1 MLEPILRLVV
11 SLAVVIGLLLAT
23 MRVARR
29 TMRSRPGSLVRVVQR
44 QSLSRTS
51 GLAVVEVA
59 GRTLVLGTTEHQVS
73 LLVELD
79 ERLDDELDGFADEAE
94 SDGDDDAA
102 VIDLRPTG
110 ATHDAFAVE
119 LISALEEDAAAD
131 AVEVPRR
138 LRRTSASASRPVK
151 TPAER
156 PATSGPLAG
165 SVLSPDTWRQAVAAV
180 RGGR

>member
-29 TMRSRPGSLVRVVQR
+29 SMRSRPGSLVRVVQR

-73 LLVELD
+73 LIVELD
-79 ERLDDELDGFADEAE
+79 DVAEEAT
-94 SDGDDDAA
+94 D
-102 VIDLRPTG
+102 
-110 ATHDAFAVE
+110 
-119 LISALEEDAAAD
+119 
-131 AVEVPRR
+131 
-138 LRRTSASASRPVK
+138 PV
-151 TPAER
+151 
-156 PATSGPLAG
+156 
-165 SVLSPDTWRQAVAAV
+165 D
-180 RGGR
+180 

>member
-29 TMRSRPGSLVRVVQR
+29 SMRSRPGSLVRVVQR

-79 ERLDDELDGFADEAE
+79 EQLEDELEDATSSREG
-94 SDGDDDAA
+94 DAA
-102 VIDLRPTG
+102 VIDLRP
-110 ATHDAFAVE
+110 AEPADIAFAAE
-119 LISALEEDAAAD
+119 LSTALEDDASPGRTPSRTPSGTPSTQRRR
-131 AVEVPRR
+131 PRA
-138 LRRTSASASRPVK
+138 TTQPSAPN
-151 TPAER
+151 T
-156 PATSGPLAG
+156 GPLTG
-165 SVLSPDTWRQAVAAV
+165 SVLSPDTWKQAVAAV

>member
-79 ERLDDELDGFADEAE
+79 DLAEEPAHEEFAAEL
-94 SDGDDDAA
+94 S
-102 VIDLRPTG
+102 
-110 ATHDAFAVE
+110 
-119 LISALEEDAAAD
+119 SALEDEATTGSAPAKKLR
-131 AVEVPRR
+131 AVIPAPE
-138 LRRTSASASRPVK
+138 RPV
-151 TPAER
+151 PS
-156 PATSGPLAG
+156 PGHLAG
-165 SVLSPDTWRQAVAAV
+165 SVLSPDTWRQAVAVV